1 MSVNFE
7 ELLKDTID
15 CLKTEGIRSTYHRSI
30 NVLRNIHG
38 KEGPNYKKWMSTP
51 LYSEKELENQRIRV
65 FNSNITFSFITPLY
79 NTNEQFL
86 REMIDSVIAQTYSN
100 WELCLGDGSDDKHNY
115 VQAICQDYAD
125 KDNRIKYKKLENNYG
140 IIGNSNI
147 CMEMATGDYISLID
161 HDDILHPSALYETIK
176 AIEENDADFIYTD
189 EMSFLSPNIEN
200 VEVIHFKTDF
210 APDALLGNNYICH
223 FTSFKRSLL
232 GSEPAFLTGYD
243 GSQDHELFLRLT
255 NRASHIVH
263 IPKVL
268 YYWRNHPTS
277 TSHSDETKMDCSVSG
292 IKAVSD
298 SLKARGLDSVV
309 STSEKFP
316 FIYRV
321 NFTINGPYPLISILI
336 SNHNNKDI
344 LERCINSILDKTT
357 YPNFEIVIIENNSQD
372 ESIMEYYKDLS
383 IKDSRIRMATWE
395 GNSFNWSATS
405 NYGIREIAN
414 GEYII
419 LLDNDTEVITPSWIE
434 EMLMFAQRSDVGAV
448 GAKLYYP
455 DNTIQSAGMIIG
467 LGEIAQSAFKGM
479 NKDDL
484 GYMGRLCFVQNYSA
498 VTGSCLMVRKSV
510 WEEVGG
516 FEEKLPLN
524 YNDVDFCLKI
534 RKAGKLIVW
543 TPYAELYHN
552 EFGTRGR
559 YKSAEESIKAKEEI
573 AYFKNK
579 WEKELESGDPY
590 YNPNLTLEGNGFIP
604 YKTQGNS
611 HR

>member
-15 CLKTEGIRSTYHRSI
+15 CLKTEGIRSTYRRSI
-30 NVLRNIHG
+30 NVLSNIYG
-38 KEGPNYKKWMSTP
+38 KKGPNYKKWMSTP
-51 LYSEKELENQRIRV
+51 LYSEKELGNQRIRV

-125 KDNRIKYKKLENNYG
+125 KDSRIKYKKLENNYG

-255 NRASHIVH
+255 NRASNTVH

-321 NFTINGPYPLISILI
+321 NFTINRPYPLISILI

-344 LERCINSILDKTT
+344 LEKCINSILDKTT

-372 ESIMEYYKDLS
+372 ESIIEYYKDLS

-455 DNTIQSAGMIIG
+455 NNTIQSAGMIIG

-559 YKSAEESIKAKEEI
+559 YKSSEESIKAKEEI